1 MTVRVIVT
9 RPEGDAQRWVREL
22 AARGHQAVALP
33 LIQIGPSLDTEA
45 VTRAWQTLDRY
56 VSVMF
61 VSGNAAHYFF
71 ALKPPLALDAVAQ
84 GALKIRA
91 WAPGPGTAHAL
102 LSAGVDPA
110 QLDAPDPV
118 STQFDSE
125 SLWQRVGDQVRAG
138 DRVLIVR
145 GGDGAAGS
153 FASAGVGRDWLA
165 NRIHS
170 AGGIVDF
177 VASYQRGVPRF
188 SVADRALACDASKD
202 GSVWLFSSTEA
213 VANLKAW
220 LPRQHWHG
228 ARALATHPRIAAAA
242 KEAGFG
248 VVQESRPT
256 LIDVG
261 VSIESMA

>member
-22 AARGHQAVALP
+22 AAGGHQAVALP
-33 LIQIGPSLDTEA
+33 LIQIDPSPDAQA
-45 VTRAWQTLDRY
+45 VIRAWQALDRY

-61 VSGNAAHYFF
+61 VSGNAVQYFF
-71 ALKPPLALDAVAQ
+71 ALKPPLAPDAVAQ

-110 QLDAPDPV
+110 QLDAPDPT
-118 STQFDSE
+118 SAQFDSE

-165 NRIHS
+165 HRIHS
-170 AGGIVDF
+170 AGGSVDF
-177 VASYQRGVPRF
+177 VVSYQRGVPRF
-188 SVADRALACDASKD
+188 SVADRALACGASAD
-202 GSVWLFSSTEA
+202 GAVWLFSSTEA
-213 VANLKAW
+213 VANLRAW
-220 LPRQHWHG
+220 LPEQNWHG

-256 LIDVG
+256 LVDVRA
-261 VSIESMA
+261 SIESMA

>member
-1 MTVRVIVT
+1 MRVIVT
-9 RPEGDAQRWVREL
+9 RPENDAQWWVRDL
-22 AARGHQAVALP
+22 VALGHEAVALP
-33 LIQIGPSLDTEA
+33 LIQIGPSHEA
-45 VTRAWQTLDRY
+45 QAVIQAWQTLDRY
-56 VSVMF
+56 VAVMF
-61 VSGNAAHYFF
+61 VSGNAVQHFY
-71 ALKPPLALDAVAQ
+71 ALKPPLAPDSIAQ
-84 GALKIRA
+84 GALKMRA
-91 WAPGPGTAHAL
+91 WAPGPGTADAL
-102 LSAGVDPA
+102 LKVGMDPT
-110 QLDAPDPV
+110 QLDAPDPA
-118 STQFDSE
+118 SAQFDSE

-145 GGDGAAGS
+145 GGDGATGS
-153 FASAGVGRDWLA
+153 FASAGLGREWLA
-165 NRIHS
+165 NRIRS
-170 AGGIVDF
+170 AGGIVDY
-177 VASYQRGVPRF
+177 VVSYQRSAPTF
-188 SVADRALACDASKD
+188 SSAERALACDASGD

-220 LPRQHWHG
+220 LPAQRWCG